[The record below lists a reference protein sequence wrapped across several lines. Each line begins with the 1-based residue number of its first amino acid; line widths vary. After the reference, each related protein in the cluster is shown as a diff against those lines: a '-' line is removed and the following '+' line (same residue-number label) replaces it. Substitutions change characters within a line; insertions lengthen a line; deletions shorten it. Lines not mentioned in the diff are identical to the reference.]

1 MAKSLLKSNETG
13 RPGKTPSLGPLFGKR
28 NLRYGFVSVGIT
40 VVVIAAIVLLN
51 VVLTALFEKYPLD
64 IDLTEDQIFEIS
76 EETRDYLANLE
87 RDVNIYVLNTESAF
101 TSASPTEY
109 FVQANEV
116 IQKYAQYSSR
126 VRLEYVDTIRN
137 PNFISRYPEL
147 DLNIGDILIISGDRS
162 RKLSPQD
169 LFNIRSS
176 YYGSYVASS
185 KAEQAMTGA
194 LLGVS
199 STKTSLAALV
209 SGHGE
214 ADVSSLT
221 DLLQMNSW
229 ESISFNSLT
238 EPVPP
243 EADLLILAAPQRDL
257 SPEELSRIDAFLEN
271 GDDHVLL
278 YFGSY
283 SQPGQTA
290 DQAGFPNLD
299 AFLAEWGIAVDP
311 GIVFET
317 DNSRII
323 MNSVV
328 AIADFVEGDYTK
340 SVMEKGLYPVIPQ
353 SRPLR
358 LVFEAQRYRRTN
370 VLVRASANAG
380 IIPVE
385 APQDWYPGPQDMKAD
400 IPLVAMTSSLRN
412 NLEGDLVSNHVVVCG
427 SLLALDQD
435 FLGNANFANSTFFL
449 DLLGNLS
456 GREDRIYIMDKTLG
470 FSSMNIT
477 MIQIVVFALIF
488 TVFVP
493 LAVAVTGIVVWLRR
507 RHK

>member
-1 MAKSLLKSNETG
+1 MAKSPSTSNKTG
-13 RPGKTPSLGPLFGKR
+13 DSGKDALSLGPLFGKR
-28 NLRYGFVSVGIT
+28 NLRYGFVSVCIT

-51 VVLTALFEKYPLD
+51 VVFTALFERYPLD

-87 RDVNIYVLNTESAF
+87 RDVDIYILNTETAF
-101 TSASPTEY
+101 ISTSPTEY
-109 FVQANEV
+109 FIQANEV

-147 DLNIGDILIISGDRS
+147 DLNIGDILIVSGDRS

-176 YYGSYVASS
+176 YYGSYVSSS
-185 KAEQAMTGA
+185 KAEQAMTSA
-194 LLGVS
+194 LLNV
-199 STKTSLAALV
+199 TNATTSLAALI

-229 ESISFNSLT
+229 ESLSFNSLT

-243 EADLLILAAPQRDL
+243 EASLVILAAPQRDL
-257 SPEELSRIDAFLEN
+257 SPEELGRIDAFLEG
-271 GDDHVLL
+271 GDDRVFL
-278 YFGSY
+278 YFSTY
-283 SQPGQTA
+283 AQMEL
-290 DQAGFPNLD
+290 PNLD
-299 AFLAEWGIAVDP
+299 AFLAEWGLAVDP

-317 DNSRII
+317 DSSRII

-328 AIADFVEGDYTK
+328 ALADFVEGDYTK
-340 SVMEKGLYPVIPQ
+340 SVMEKQLYPVIPQ

-358 LVFEAQRYRRTN
+358 TVFEAQRYRRTN
-370 VLVRASANAG
+370 VLVRASPGAG

-385 APQDWYPGPQDMKAD
+385 APQDWYPGPEDMKAD
-400 IPLVAMTSSLRN
+400 IPLVAMTTSMRN
-412 NLEGDLVSNHVVVCG
+412 NVQGDMVSNHVVVCG
-427 SLLALDQD
+427 SLLALDQY
-435 FLGNANFANSTFFL
+435 FLGNVNFANSTFFL
-449 DLLGNLS
+449 DLLGNLA

-470 FSSMNIT
+470 FTSMNIT
-477 MIQIVVFALIF
+477 MTQTVVISLIF
-488 TVFVP
+488 IVLVP
-493 LAVAVTGIVVWLRR
+493 LVVLVTGIVVWLRR